1 MRLITKEKYVLRFDF
16 LIWSLKVWIW
26 MSVFWFKLFLDIRN
40 FAIMHDTAVFRPKG
54 TGKFPEFFLRVKGDP
69 NDEIDHKRNM
79 FPTIRFFALIPQILN
94 LNVRFLIKL
103 VFRIFEIFA
112 IMHETALFLP
122 KNTGKFPEFI
132 LTVRG
137 DPNDEIDHKR
147 KLCSTFDFLI
157 WSLKVWIRAFLL
169 SIS

>member
-1 MRLITKEKYVLRFDF
+1 MQ
-16 LIWSLKVWIW
+16 
-26 MSVFWFKLFLDIRN
+26 
-40 FAIMHDTAVFRPKG
+40 DTAVFRPKG
-54 TGKFPEFFLRVKGDP
+54 TGKFPEVFLRVRGDP

-103 VFRIFEIFA
+103 DFRIFEIFA
-112 IMHETALFLP
+112 IMHETALFRP
-122 KNTGKFPEFI
+122 KNKGKFPEFI

-147 KLCSTFDFLI
+147 KICSTIRFFDMISQILYQSLFAIYKLI
-157 WSLKVWIRAFLL
+157 KNLL
-169 SIS
+169 PSKRHGQIS